1 MRFCKK
7 ICVILIL
14 CLFFVTGCKIENN
27 DMKNINIYTTIYPI
41 NYLLTSLYGNYAKI
55 YSIYPAGVDI
65 NKYKISNRK
74 LKEYSESDLF
84 VFNSLDKD
92 RTYAVKMINNNSKLK
107 VIDVATGMKYD
118 NSVLELWMNPYNYL
132 MMAEN
137 IKKGLSE
144 YINNPYLI
152 EEVNNN
158 YEKLEY
164 DVSKI
169 DADLTEMA
177 KNAKYKTIV
186 VDDDMFKFLEKYG
199 LNVISLENNEELSL
213 NKVEEVKKLIADKK
227 IKYIYLANKGNSN
240 QTINNLISTT
250 GVQGVSINT
259 MYSIDGG
266 VTTTND
272 DYLTIMKSNIN
283 LIEQELYKDTPSVE
297 ALTQ

>member
-7 ICVILIL
+7 ICVLLIL

-27 DMKNINIYTTIYPI
+27 DMKNINIHTTIYPI

-177 KNAKYKTIV
+177 KDAKYKTIV

-266 VTTTND
+266 ITTTND

>member
-118 NSVLELWMNPYNYL
+118 TSVLELWMNPYNYL

-177 KNAKYKTIV
+177 KDAKYKTIV

-266 VTTTND
+266 ITTTND

>member
-27 DMKNINIYTTIYPI
+27 DMKNINIYTTYPI

-266 VTTTND
+266 ITTTND

>member
-7 ICVILIL
+7 ICVLLIL

-65 NKYKISNRK
+65 NKYKISNRN

-177 KNAKYKTIV
+177 KDAKYKTIV

-266 VTTTND
+266 ITTTND

>member
-7 ICVILIL
+7 ICVLLIL

-177 KNAKYKTIV
+177 KDAKYKTIV
-186 VDDDMFKFLEKYG
+186 VADDMFKFLEKYG

-266 VTTTND
+266 ITTTND

>member
-7 ICVILIL
+7 ICVLLIL

-27 DMKNINIYTTIYPI
+27 DMKNINIYTTYPI

-177 KNAKYKTIV
+177 KDAKYKTIV

-266 VTTTND
+266 ITTTND

>member
-7 ICVILIL
+7 ICVLLIL

-65 NKYKISNRK
+65 NKYKISNRN

-177 KNAKYKTIV
+177 KDAKYKTIV
-186 VDDDMFKFLEKYG
+186 VDEDMFKFLEKYG

-266 VTTTND
+266 ITTTND